1 VVPARPNPL
10 APWELRIGE
19 LRVYYEITEDPEAAV
34 TILAIGVKE
43 RDRILIAGKEI
54 KL

>member
-1 VVPARPNPL
+1 MRPNPL
-10 APWELRIGE
+10 APWELRIGA
-19 LRVYYEITEDPEAAV
+19 LRVYYESMEDPEAVA

-43 RDRILIAGKEI
+43 RERILIAGKEI